1 MTGIESE
8 ARYSSIYVPLTVI
21 ISPRSTS
28 IIRSVHSNL
37 DSRMSSLNIHVS
49 QGRIATRLR
58 CGGKCGYYV

>member
-1 MTGIESE
+1 MTGNESE

-37 DSRMSSLNIHVS
+37 DTRMSLS
-49 QGRIATRLR
+49 ATTETDTVWTFTFRKV
-58 CGGKCGYYV
+58 G